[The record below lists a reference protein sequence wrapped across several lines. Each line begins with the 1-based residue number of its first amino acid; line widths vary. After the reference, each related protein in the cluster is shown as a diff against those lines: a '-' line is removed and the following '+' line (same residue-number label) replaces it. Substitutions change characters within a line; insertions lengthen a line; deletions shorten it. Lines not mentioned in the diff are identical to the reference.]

1 MAGDSDDRYPNIHG
15 VHPAEFKVGLSV
27 PVPLLG
33 LSPKEEER
41 LIQLVGPRYKSKGQ
55 MLQLVSDRFPNRI
68 DNKRFLVNL
77 LENIL
82 VEARNVDDDE

>member
-1 MAGDSDDRYPNIHG
+1 M
-15 VHPAEFKVGLSV
+15 
-27 PVPLLG
+27 G

-68 DNKRFLVNL
+68 DNKVRSCL
-77 LENIL
+77 LDT
-82 VEARNVDDDE
+82 VVGYTVRCV